1 MVYLCQKEMAFTIC
15 FLALRYTTGGFHANS
30 FPDCFAGSV
39 VTVVLSLE
47 VFEPLLANYKMWN
60 YIQWRSIRL
69 MLL

>member
-15 FLALRYTTGGFHANS
+15 FLALCYTTEGFHANS

-47 VFEPLLANYKMWN
+47 VFAPLLANYKMWN